1 MAENKGMLLAKSVQK
16 HAGRAKEK
24 LLQNLGKVDRT
35 ADEIFDEHLTN
46 FNRQHTCATRL
57 QKEFSNYIRC
67 VRAVQNASKS
77 LMEAITEVY
86 ESQWTG
92 SEVLYGQAKTIDT
105 QYQQFSYKLAD
116 QVLKQL
122 DTYAL
127 QFPEM
132 KKKIDKRGR
141 KLVDY
146 DSQRHSFQSL
156 QANAAK
162 RKDDLK
168 VTRGREQLEEA
179 KSTYEVLN
187 SELHDELP
195 ALYDSRILF
204 LVTNLQTLFACEQ
217 QFHSETSKVYA
228 ELEAIVDKLATESQ
242 RGSYTLK
249 KINDTSAQSVLPS
262 PRTPSPNHQ
271 LDRQADGPEDED
283 DEPSYQNT
291 EMVKAAAAAASA
303 ATKAPTTNGT
313 TAPDSTAKHGELE
326 LNGNGSAPKEN
337 GQPAAT
343 AVTESVPATT
353 NGTLHHPPSA
363 STNQLP
369 QPDHHHQ
376 THPPTANGL
385 ASNARGAQENGVH
398 ETTVT
403 GASANAAP
411 TTDVPAATVATTAD
425 AAAAAAASAN
435 TDAAVPTPTT
445 IGAAAVLQTTAGS
458 VRMDKVTQTPPLLPA
473 QPNAGMAATLATP
486 KTTSIATQM
495 CTTMLSRPEAT
506 ETARSFSPA
515 RCTAAGYN
523 VSSSGTQYGN
533 VSTLT
538 QQPSYSPFPYTT
550 ANRILNSYNNN
561 TNTRSSPLIAPQQQQ
576 QQQQPHLTTT
586 RVSLSNNNSM
596 SEIIYNIPVGAATTD
611 LPPGVLYRV
620 KATYKYVREDVDEL
634 SFEVGDVINVVE
646 YEDPEDQEE
655 GWLMGN
661 KEGTNEKGMFP
672 ANFTRPL

>member
-77 LMEAITEVY
+77 LMDAITEVY

-92 SEVLYGQAKTIDT
+92 SEVLYGQTKTIDT

-249 KINDTSAQSVLPS
+249 KINANSNPSSPQQSPVKANLSIVNNVTNGSANANGHTSAQSVLPS
-262 PRTPSPNHQ
+262 PRTPSPHQ
-271 LDRQADGPEDED
+271 QTRQQPDDQPED

-291 EMVKAAAAAASA
+291 EVVKAAAAAV
-303 ATKAPTTNGT
+303 KPPTTNGT
-313 TAPDSTAKHGELE
+313 ASGTTKPEPE
-326 LNGNGSAPKEN
+326 MNGNASVTSTPKEN
-337 GQPAAT
+337 GEPPAVSAAVMAT
-343 AVTESVPATT
+343 DESTTPATGT
-353 NGTLHHPPSA
+353 NGTLHSHPPSP
-363 STNQLP
+363 TNQLP
-369 QPDHHHQ
+369 GRQTQPSI
-376 THPPTANGL
+376 ANGISND
-385 ASNARGAQENGVH
+385 APATNSISSNARGAQANGMSDPPKPPTSH
-398 ETTVT
+398 AT
-403 GASANAAP
+403 AAP
-411 TTDVPAATVATTAD
+411 TTDVTAAADAVATTAD
-425 AAAAAAASAN
+425 PAN
-435 TDAAVPTPTT
+435 ADVPTPTT
-445 IGAAAVLQTTAGS
+445 TGAAVSQTSATTTA
-458 VRMDKVTQTPPLLPA
+458 
-473 QPNAGMAATLATP
+473 
-486 KTTSIATQM
+486 
-495 CTTMLSRPEAT
+495 
-506 ETARSFSPA
+506 
-515 RCTAAGYN
+515 
-523 VSSSGTQYGN
+523 
-533 VSTLT
+533 
-538 QQPSYSPFPYTT
+538 
-550 ANRILNSYNNN
+550 
-561 TNTRSSPLIAPQQQQ
+561 
-576 QQQQPHLTTT
+576 
-586 RVSLSNNNSM
+586 
-596 SEIIYNIPVGAATTD
+596 D

-655 GWLMGN
+655 GWLMGT